1 MHDKQVLALL
11 SYLQIVKIAIITMQ
25 WSASAFI
32 PFPTKI
38 IALEVHNDE
47 IIINHNI
54 HHEALSW
61 ACQHFCTASPQM

>member
-32 PFPTKI
+32 LFPTKI

-47 IIINHNI
+47 MITNHNI
-54 HHEALSW
+54 HHEALS
-61 ACQHFCTASPQM
+61 

>member
-1 MHDKQVLALL
+1 MHHKQMFALL

-38 IALEVHNDE
+38 IALGVHNDE
-47 IIINHNI
+47 IIINRNI
-54 HHEALSW
+54 HNKALSW